1 MIVPSVLQLLKDEQ
15 KIKQVDMA
23 SPPKDEEYE
32 LTENNIEIQR
42 YIDQKTS
49 CYTRELTNI
58 KDYISRLENLKI
70 DLKE

>member
-32 LTENNIEIQR
+32 LKENNIEIQR
-42 YIDQKTS
+42 YIEQETS
-49 CYTRELTNI
+49 CYTRELSNI